1 MSVPIRLLDPGV
13 DSMPTQ
19 PTSRGPGVRVM
30 SPEELLAHARTIV
43 SRMRTDFASVRIEH
57 TATSV
62 TRVANDRIRQTN
74 DGEEL
79 TVLLEMRDGVRSGVS
94 LTLNQLDPD
103 RIAAAIAYMDPIAH
117 AQRGDPAP
125 IVVRL
130 PPRTYRPNTTWY
142 PATAA
147 ALNDAPARIV
157 PALTQPLLE
166 AGYGASA
173 FIGVRAFSTALVHTE
188 GMDVGG
194 HETDVEV
201 TLTGWTADQK
211 GSGWA
216 GQASRD
222 WTTIDPAAVA
232 RDALHL
238 TRLSENPVAFEPGRR
253 TAILGR
259 PAVAQIMYLMAR
271 DIDALQFVTPLFNPK
286 TGRARIHERVLDPR
300 ITLHSNPNDPEGGYL
315 PFSYRG
321 FPLIPM
327 TWVDRGMLV
336 QLPLYPVGAADAGIT
351 PANYPPASLHME
363 GGTDSIEEMIAN
375 CKEGIYVNRL
385 AALEKVDWHTGMM
398 TGVTDGGC
406 FLVRNGKI
414 EKPIRDLRFLDSPYF
429 FLNNLVAI
437 GATARSAF
445 GYAPTLDQW
454 PLAPTIVPPIMVR
467 DFNFIA
473 MADAV

>member
-1 MSVPIRLLDPGV
+1 MRLLGTDA
-13 DSMPTQ
+13 DSIPAR
-19 PTSRGPGVRVM
+19 PASPGPGVRIM
-30 SPEELLAHARTIV
+30 SPDELLAHARTIV
-43 SRMRTDFASVRIEH
+43 SQMRTDFASVRIEH

-62 TRVANDRIRQTN
+62 TRIANDRIRQTN
-74 DGEEL
+74 DGDEL
-79 TVLLEMRDGVRSGVS
+79 TVLLEMQDGNRQGVS

-103 RIAAAIAYMDPIAH
+103 RIAAAIAYLDPIAR

-125 IVVRL
+125 IIVHL
-130 PPRTYRPNTTWY
+130 PPRTYLHNTTWY

-147 ALNDAPARIV
+147 ALNDAPTRIV
-157 PALTQPLLE
+157 PALTQPLLD

-188 GMDVGG
+188 GIDVGG

-201 TLTGWTADQK
+201 TLTGWTHDQK

-216 GQASRD
+216 GRAARD
-222 WTTIDPAAVA
+222 WKAIDPAAVA
-232 RDALHL
+232 GDALHL

-271 DIDALQFVTPLFNPK
+271 DIDALQSITPLFNPQ
-286 TGRARIHERVLDPR
+286 TGLARIHERVVDPR
-300 ITLHSNPNDPEGGYL
+300 ITLRSDPNDPEGGYL
-315 PFSYRG
+315 PFNYRG
-321 FPLIPM
+321 HPLIPM
-327 TWVDRGMLV
+327 TWIERGVLV
-336 QLPLYPVGAADAGIT
+336 QLPTYAVAAADYGVT
-351 PANYPPASLHME
+351 PTNYPPSSLHME
-363 GGTDSIEEMIAN
+363 GGTDTIDEMIAN

-398 TGVTDGGC
+398 TGVTSGGC

-437 GATARSAF
+437 GASARSAF